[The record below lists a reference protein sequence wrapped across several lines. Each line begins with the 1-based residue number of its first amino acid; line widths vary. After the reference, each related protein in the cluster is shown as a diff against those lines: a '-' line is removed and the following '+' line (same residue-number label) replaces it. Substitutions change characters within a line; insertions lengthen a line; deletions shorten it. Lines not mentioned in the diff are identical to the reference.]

1 MKVTKEMKD
10 YVEFKVRVFVNMQES
25 QENQRMNDVK
35 AQSKAFEDVVSKLI
49 FKAAEGIVA
58 DNLKN
63 YNLLRDFECKPKI
76 DIDFSWQDKGCLV
89 SYNPYHDFSSRV
101 SYSCSL
107 YGELVSAILLEL
119 SLKKSVSSLTEV
131 DSIVNEVINRYTS
144 ESNSN
149 SDNKADEPEII
160 KDLVEDAVNRDI
172 EDCPF
177 GGDISNDCADC
188 VYGEDYHYS
197 DSECKEREDK

>member
-10 YVEFKVRVFVNMQES
+10 YVECKVRGFVVVQEF
-25 QENQRMNDVK
+25 QEEQRMK
-35 AQSKAFEDVVSKLI
+35 AMELQSKVFKEVVSKLI
-49 FKAAEGIVA
+49 FKAAEGIIA

-63 YNLLRDFECKPKI
+63 YNFLTDFECEPRI
-76 DIDFSWQDKGCLV
+76 DVDFSWRDKRCSVPSNSYWGV
-89 SYNPYHDFSSRV
+89 SRLSR
-101 SYSCSL
+101 SCSL
-107 YGELVSAILLEL
+107 HSELVSAILLEL
-119 SLKKSVSSLTEV
+119 SLKNSVSSLTDV

-160 KDLVEDAVNRDI
+160 TDLAEDAVNRDI

-177 GGDISNDCADC
+177 GGDISDDCADC